1 MKKKIYVCP
10 KCGRGLNFSDN
21 PDYTFQCFEC
31 DEDFYTFEAK
41 EMEQPRME
49 GIVDYTDLAKAS
61 MEVKA
66 ITDKAIQES
75 QRQIEIKG
83 KDIVEQICEYINETI
98 KPILDTGIYKDATFK
113 DCARIYSNHFQ
124 LRFGNYLTDIGECQ
138 AQLFGYNGG
147 LRTYFNARHEYYIDN
162 VNSNIL
168 RSIVEEWPRLKD
180 TMHRMIKYGIVE
192 SNKANQKKLEKQK
205 EIAEVI
211 ESFRL

>member
-21 PDYTFQCFEC
+21 PEYTFQCFEC

-41 EMEQPRME
+41 EVEQPRME

-75 QRQIEIKG
+75 RRQIEIKG

-113 DCARIYSNHFQ
+113 DCARIYSSHFQ
-124 LRFGNYLTDIGECQ
+124 LRFGSYLPDIGECQ

-147 LRTYFNARHEYYIDN
+147 LCVYFNAKHEYYINN

-168 RSIVEEWPRLKD
+168 RGIVEEWPRLKD
-180 TMHRMIKYGIVE
+180 SMHRMIKYGITE
-192 SNKANQKKLEKQK
+192 SDKANQKKLEKQK

>member
-10 KCGRGLNFSDN
+10 RCGRGLNFSDN
-21 PDYTFQCFEC
+21 PEYTFQCFEC

-41 EMEQPRME
+41 EIEQPRME

-61 MEVKA
+61 MEAKA

-113 DCARIYSNHFQ
+113 DCARIYSNNFQ

-147 LRTYFNARHEYYIDN
+147 LRAYFNARHEYYIDN

-168 RSIVEEWPRLKD
+168 RSIVEEWSRLKD
-180 TMHRMIKYGIVE
+180 SMHRMIKYGIVE

-205 EIAEVI
+205 ELSEVI
-211 ESFRL
+211 DNFRL